1 MEVIYFYKMNE
12 ENIPIVVER
21 ANDLSYTLLYQDHLK
36 EIEQQYPQ
44 SRNNLY
50 ALVNETV
57 FRLNV

>member
-1 MEVIYFYKMNE
+1 MNE

-21 ANDLSYTLLYQDHLK
+21 TNDLSYTLLYQDHLK

-44 SRNNLY
+44 SKNNLY

>member
-21 ANDLSYTLLYQDHLK
+21 TNDLSYTLLHQDHLK

-44 SRNNLY
+44 SKNNLY